1 MTDFFMTL
9 IRSLFMV
16 LAGVLVLVVAG
27 VLLLFTLAFM
37 VVAIVWGLIN
47 GRKPSASA
55 SWSRFQRSAASAMWQ
70 RYRNQA
76 SRSGQTASEPSQRGG
91 ADVVDV
97 DFREVPN
104 GPAPQLKHHAK
115 L

>member
-37 VVAIVWGLIN
+37 VVAIVWGLVN

-76 SRSGQTASEPSQRGG
+76 SRGGQTGPEPSQRGE

-97 DFREVPN
+97 DFREVPS
-104 GPAPQLKHHAK
+104 GPVPQLKHHAK

>member
-1 MTDFFMTL
+1 MADFFMTL

-104 GPAPQLKHHAK
+104 GAAPQLKHHAK

>member
-1 MTDFFMTL
+1 
-9 IRSLFMV
+9 
-16 LAGVLVLVVAG
+16 
-27 VLLLFTLAFM
+27 
-37 VVAIVWGLIN
+37 
-47 GRKPSASA
+47 
-55 SWSRFQRSAASAMWQ
+55 MWQ
-70 RYRNQA
+70 RYRNQT
-76 SRSGQTASEPSQRGG
+76 SRGGQTASEPSQRGG

>member
-1 MTDFFMTL
+1 MADFFMTL

-76 SRSGQTASEPSQRGG
+76 SRGGQTGPEPSQRGG
-91 ADVVDV
+91 SDVVDV

>member
-97 DFREVPN
+97 DFREVPS
-104 GPAPQLKHHAK
+104 GPVPQLKHHAK

>member
-1 MTDFFMTL
+1 MADFLMTL

-76 SRSGQTASEPSQRGG
+76 SRGGQTASEPSQRGG

-97 DFREVPN
+97 DFREEPN

>member
-1 MTDFFMTL
+1 MTDIFMTL

-27 VLLLFTLAFM
+27 ILLLFTLAFM

-76 SRSGQTASEPSQRGG
+76 NRGVQTCPEPSQRGE

-97 DFREVPN
+97 DFREVPS

>member
-70 RYRNQA
+70 RYRSQT
-76 SRSGQTASEPSQRGG
+76 SRGGQTTSEPSQRGG

>member
-1 MTDFFMTL
+1 MADFFMTL

-55 SWSRFQRSAASAMWQ
+55 SW
-70 RYRNQA
+70 
-76 SRSGQTASEPSQRGG
+76 
-91 ADVVDV
+91 
-97 DFREVPN
+97 
-104 GPAPQLKHHAK
+104 
-115 L
+115 

>member
-1 MTDFFMTL
+1 MADFFMTL

-104 GPAPQLKHHAK
+104 GPAPHLKHHAK